1 VSTIDSR
8 QASSIELHRTIPTDA
23 KNDHHSSLYTAHNN
37 KLFIISDNTAI
48 TMEQKSAEAKASG
61 RSSDPE
67 APDPD
72 STSLFKGIPEEEAWF
87 FSQLFFTW
95 LRPLFRRAAK
105 LHKQGKG
112 IEFEDLAP
120 LMSIDESHNVG
131 SKFEKAWK
139 NQMDLQKQSERLSTD
154 IEQKKTI
161 SDLKHSK
168 EYGTAKLRKALL
180 AVMGWRFIFAGFV
193 KAVNTALQF
202 SFPLLLNSILSFI
215 EETQAG
221 KFNETDPWY
230 DRYRGY
236 WLGALLFLVMACKAV
251 TESKYFHMVS
261 RSGWEA
267 KAAVSVAVYNKS
279 LRISSAERAS
289 TTLGEIVN
297 LMQVDASKIEMFIP
311 QFHVLW
317 DGAFQILGYM
327 TILYTLIGWPCFAG
341 LIVMVFAGPVQGIVM
356 KKLFGMTRAIVKYTD
371 ARVES
376 TNEAL
381 QGIQNVK
388 IQTWEEQFLESITQ
402 QRAQELKYLKYSA
415 YLRGFSR
422 AYMGAL
428 PGIVAVTS
436 FVVYALAFPDAEIS
450 ASVLFSALVAFEQL
464 RFPLLFYPMALAQL
478 VQAKVSASRVEVFL
492 DLDEIGLSD
501 SIGEGVYNRNPT
513 AEGSIII
520 SDAEVYW
527 RNPRIPVDVQ
537 GKDGDVDIRDDA
549 STAPSVKSLAESSD
563 TESAPGDET
572 LPKAVLRNIT
582 MKVEKGELCAVVGRV
597 ASGKSTLCSAIL
609 NETFL
614 ERGHISLNGSVAY
627 AAQTPWILNAT
638 IRENILFGLPYE
650 KDKYN
655 RVIEACQLKHDLSI
669 LSNGDETEI
678 GERGINLS
686 GGQKARISVGR
697 AAYSSLCHSN
707 VVILDD
713 PLSALDPEVAK
724 KLFKECIVDL
734 MKGKTRLLVTN
745 HIPFLTHC
753 DTVVALRKGEVL
765 EQGKTTD
772 LITDSSSE
780 INRLLMRS
788 SSGKAAIKAEKEGD
802 IKEKERS
809 MRPEA
814 ETQTRNLVSKEE
826 RNVGAV
832 SLSVYL
838 NYLKAGGGYCMFV
851 SVYVF
856 FVLTAANSLVATSW
870 ISFWTSDPQY
880 QKNSQAF
887 YLGFYALFAV
897 TLGVVTFCRAFFLSQ
912 FGVKASETLHRKLL
926 DSILRAP
933 QSFFDTTP
941 LGRIIS
947 RFSKDLYSIDLELVE
962 YFDFFLF
969 TTLNVLVALGT
980 ILFVTP
986 WFGVALPLLGFFYFR
1001 FLNYFRDVSRETKR
1015 LDSIT
1020 RSPVYALFS
1029 EVSHPT
1035 VSCLGF
1041 FRILLV

>member
-1 VSTIDSR
+1 
-8 QASSIELHRTIPTDA
+8 
-23 KNDHHSSLYTAHNN
+23 
-37 KLFIISDNTAI
+37 
-48 TMEQKSAEAKASG
+48 
-61 RSSDPE
+61 
-67 APDPD
+67 
-72 STSLFKGIPEEEAWF
+72 
-87 FSQLFFTW
+87 
-95 LRPLFRRAAK
+95 
-105 LHKQGKG
+105 
-112 IEFEDLAP
+112 
-120 LMSIDESHNVG
+120 
-131 SKFEKAWK
+131 
-139 NQMDLQKQSERLSTD
+139 
-154 IEQKKTI
+154 
-161 SDLKHSK
+161 
-168 EYGTAKLRKALL
+168 
-180 AVMGWRFIFAGFV
+180 
-193 KAVNTALQF
+193 
-202 SFPLLLNSILSFI
+202 
-215 EETQAG
+215 
-221 KFNETDPWY
+221 
-230 DRYRGY
+230 
-236 WLGALLFLVMACKAV
+236 
-251 TESKYFHMVS
+251 
-261 RSGWEA
+261 
-267 KAAVSVAVYNKS
+267 
-279 LRISSAERAS
+279 
-289 TTLGEIVN
+289 
-297 LMQVDASKIEMFIP
+297 
-311 QFHVLW
+311 
-317 DGAFQILGYM
+317 
-327 TILYTLIGWPCFAG
+327 
-341 LIVMVFAGPVQGIVM
+341 
-356 KKLFGMTRAIVKYTD
+356 
-371 ARVES
+371 
-376 TNEAL
+376 
-381 QGIQNVK
+381 
-388 IQTWEEQFLESITQ
+388 
-402 QRAQELKYLKYSA
+402 
-415 YLRGFSR
+415 
-422 AYMGAL
+422 
-428 PGIVAVTS
+428 
-436 FVVYALAFPDAEIS
+436 
-450 ASVLFSALVAFEQL
+450 
-464 RFPLLFYPMALAQL
+464 
-478 VQAKVSASRVEVFL
+478 
-492 DLDEIGLSD
+492 
-501 SIGEGVYNRNPT
+501 
-513 AEGSIII
+513 
-520 SDAEVYW
+520 
-527 RNPRIPVDVQ
+527 
-537 GKDGDVDIRDDA
+537 
-549 STAPSVKSLAESSD
+549 
-563 TESAPGDET
+563 
-572 LPKAVLRNIT
+572 

-697 AAYSSLCHSN
+697 AAYSSLCHSS

-1041 FRILLV
+1041 FRFLLV